1 MTLQR
6 TNLQKV
12 KRFLGNNTVTIL
24 FLVICAFGIPLSGY
38 SANYLVSEV
47 VVRIARN
54 SFLIVSLL
62 IPILAGMGLNFGM
75 TLGAMAGQ
83 IGLVFI
89 SDWGIVGIPGI
100 VLAMI
105 ISTPISVAL
114 GIWCGKILNMAKG
127 REMVTSYIIGFFMNG
142 IYQLVVSL
150 YKELLSLSVQTP
162 LSFPEGM
169 GYVHVNLIGIRKS
182 LDNI

>member
-62 IPILAGMGLNFGM
+62 IP
-75 TLGAMAGQ
+75 
-83 IGLVFI
+83 
-89 SDWGIVGIPGI
+89 
-100 VLAMI
+100 
-105 ISTPISVAL
+105 
-114 GIWCGKILNMAKG
+114 
-127 REMVTSYIIGFFMNG
+127 TSP
-142 IYQLVVSL
+142 VWP
-150 YKELLSLSVQTP
+150 ELPYDPRSHGWADRPDIHQ
-162 LSFPEGM
+162 
-169 GYVHVNLIGIRKS
+169 
-182 LDNI
+182 